1 MSSSATSARR
11 RKCRAASST
20 RNRRCICPISRMSI
34 PRRATPRASG
44 SRFWA
49 TAARS
54 ASPRSRVRSSMSDE
68 DKKKAKKAAPEGAKD
83 GAKAGGE
90 KKAKD
95 GGKKAAAAPA
105 VVHEEV
111 RDPNYVPRFK
121 KRYNDVVRP
130 ALMKEFGYKN
140 AMQVPKIEKIVLNIG
155 AGEAASDQKK
165 IQSALNDLTAIAGQ
179 KAVLTRA
186 KKAIATFKIRNGL
199 PIGV

>member
-34 PRRATPRASG
+34 RRRATPRASG

-83 GAKAGGE
+83 GAKPAKDGGA

-95 GGKKAAAAPA
+95 GGKKGEAAPA
-105 VVHEEV
+105 VAHEEV

-130 ALMKEFGYKN
+130 ALMKEFGYK
-140 AMQVPKIEKIVLNIG
+140 
-155 AGEAASDQKK
+155 
-165 IQSALNDLTAIAGQ
+165 
-179 KAVLTRA
+179 
-186 KKAIATFKIRNGL
+186 
-199 PIGV
+199 